1 MKEVAGGIEEDRKK
15 ACEINSYLRKE
26 LSERGAKILS
36 PDDALPYVLNVSFE
50 GFESE
55 TMLHCLEIYDI
66 YVSTVSACSA
76 KQKKVSYVLL
86 EMGVDRKTAANAV
99 RLSFSRYNTMDEAKE
114 FITHVDEIYDQFLV
128 R

>member
-1 MKEVAGGIEEDRKK
+1 M
-15 ACEINSYLRKE
+15 
-26 LSERGAKILS
+26 
-36 PDDALPYVLNVSFE
+36 
-50 GFESE
+50 
-55 TMLHCLEIYDI
+55 
-66 YVSTVSACSA
+66 
-76 KQKKVSYVLL
+76 LL